1 MFQQVA
7 VEDLTGNIFQVTITQ
22 LHGMVPQLVLKEWT
36 VLVVAVAAVMLA
48 IRLSMD
54 RQLQMEA
61 PRELLADAVDPA
73 S

>member
-7 VEDLTGNIFQVTITQ
+7 VEDLTGFIFQGITTQ
-22 LHGMVPQLVLKEWT
+22 LHGMVPQLELKEWMRP
-36 VLVVAVAAVMLA
+36 VVVAAAVTHA
-48 IRLSMD
+48 IRQLME

-61 PRELLADAVDPA
+61 PSEQLVDAVDPE

>member
-36 VLVVAVAAVMLA
+36 VLVVAVEAVMLA

-61 PRELLADAVDPA
+61 PGELLADAVDPA